1 MANEIDLA
9 DALRR
14 FCALEKEALAT
25 LMTAAGTPVQCEA
38 FPRWFVKNETFPYWV
53 NRIGSI
59 QAVDNPS
66 EDYGEEFNTYYYTV
80 VSRLVVAHI
89 TADYVGEVDE
99 AIAIYVPIV
108 IAYLDA
114 RELLQ
119 SAAYPVAATNLRFAS
134 FQTGSGYMTFPKSVG
149 GVEQVGAEFVW
160 RLEFD
165 QDVNQAYL

>member
-25 LMTAAGTPVQCEA
+25 ADGLPVECEA

-53 NRIGSI
+53 NRIGPV

-66 EDYGEEFNTYYYTV
+66 EDYGEEFNTYYYTI
-80 VSRLVVAHI
+80 VSRLVVAHT
-89 TADYVGEVDE
+89 TADYAGEVDE

-108 IAYLDA
+108 IAYVEA

-119 SAAYPVAATNLRFAS
+119 STAYPVAATNLRFAS
-134 FQTGSGYMTFPKSVG
+134 FQAGTGYMTFPKSAG
-149 GVEQVGAEFVW
+149 GVEQVGCEFIW
-160 RLEFD
+160 RLEYD
-165 QDVNQAYL
+165 QDVVPAYL

>member
-25 LMTAAGTPVQCEA
+25 LTNADGNPVQCEA
-38 FPRWFVKNETFPYWV
+38 FPKWFVKCESMPYWC
-53 NRIGSI
+53 NRVGAV

-66 EDYGEEFNTYYYTV
+66 EDYGEEFNTYFYTI
-80 VSRLVVAHI
+80 VSRLVVAHL
-89 TADYVGEVDE
+89 TADYAGEVDE

-108 IAYLDA
+108 IQYVEA

-119 SAAYPVAATNLRFAS
+119 SVSYPVAAINLRFAS
-134 FQTGSGYMTFPKSVG
+134 FQNGTGYATFPPSVG
-149 GVEQVGAEFVW
+149 GAIQVGCEFIW

-165 QDVNQAYL
+165 QDVVPAYL